1 MFIDLLSN
9 AHLPYRSAFPSI
21 STQQMK
27 VVDYQQTLQF
37 QPSAAPDSPF
47 PFSTMSDAAL
57 ERYSA
62 SSSEYCEDIECE
74 DTVDLQ
80 GRTRIICKA
89 FSSPAAKVFL
99 KTADDVIFQ
108 VEELYLKASRYVF
121 IEDIFVDFL

>member
-1 MFIDLLSN
+1 
-9 AHLPYRSAFPSI
+9 
-21 STQQMK
+21 MK